1 MKSLN
6 LQNDAI
12 LSLTRLFTQPL
23 DLPSL
28 LERILEV
35 DAETLQVARVSIW
48 LYDADHK
55 GIELL
60 DLFESATGRHTRG
73 GYLSKADYPGYFAAI
88 ERARVLGID
97 DVSSDPATV
106 ELFEHYLSPLAITS
120 MLDSPIIVE
129 GQSRG
134 VVCHEHVGLARV
146 WDVTESA
153 FAASIADL
161 VGQAIQTD
169 ELRRTRAAL
178 LASQQRAELMFS
190 SNPVALLLVDRD
202 GAIKEANQKAAEL
215 FQCDV
220 EDLHNASVE
229 DLIPSH
235 LRERHVLH
243 RQSFNAEPSHRTMA
257 STRELLATTRA
268 GAEIP
273 VEVGL
278 CPITIDGSP
287 HVICA
292 MIDISARKA
301 AESRLRV
308 LSTAIEQTPATVM
321 ITDADGVIEYVNPQF
336 TIESGYSP
344 GEVVGQSSRVL
355 SSGLDCDAVFEGM
368 WRDLSLGKPWV
379 GELINRDKQGNL
391 FWEEAHFAPVS
402 DDHHRISHYV
412 GIKLNITDRKANEA
426 RLRHQALFDSLT
438 GLPNRIL
445 LNDRLRQSMAS
456 AKRNQHQTALMF
468 VDLDHFKQIND
479 THGHDTGDL
488 VLQEAA
494 QRMKRQLRDA
504 DTIARIGGD
513 EFVTLLPEIRKPDD
527 ALRVG
532 NKLIR
537 ALRDP
542 IDIPGVRLTV
552 TCSIGI
558 ALYPRHA
565 HDEIELYR
573 YADQALY
580 AVKNA
585 GRNGIRVYSPS
596 G

>member
-6 LQNDAI
+6 VQNDAI

-23 DLPSL
+23 ELPSL

-35 DAETLQVARVSIW
+35 DAATLEVARVSIW

-60 DLFESATGRHTRG
+60 DLFESATRQHATG
-73 GYLSKADYPGYFAAI
+73 GYLSKADYPTYFAAI
-88 ERARVLGID
+88 ESARVLAID
-97 DVSSDPATV
+97 DVASNPATA
-106 ELFEHYLSPLAITS
+106 ELFESYLSPLGITS
-120 MLDSPIIVE
+120 MLDAPILIE
-129 GQSRG
+129 GRMRG
-134 VVCHEHVGLARV
+134 VVCHEHFGPARG
-146 WDVTESA
+146 WGVTESA

-178 LASQQRAELMFS
+178 RASQERAELIFS
-190 SNPVALLLVDRD
+190 SNPISLLLVDRH
-202 GAIKEANQKAAEL
+202 GTIKEANQKAAEL
-215 FQCDV
+215 FQCGV
-220 EDLHNASVE
+220 EDLHNRSVE
-229 DLIPSH
+229 DLIPVG
-235 LRERHVLH
+235 LREHHARH
-243 RQSFNAEPSHRTMA
+243 REAFNAGPSHRPMGGN
-257 STRELLATTRA
+257 RELLATTLS
-268 GAEIP
+268 GSEIP

-292 MIDISARKA
+292 MTDISARKA

-321 ITDADGVIEYVNPQF
+321 ITDAEGVIEYVNPQF
-336 TIESGYSP
+336 TVESGYSP
-344 GEVVGQSSRVL
+344 AEVVGQSSRLL
-355 SSGLDCDAVFEGM
+355 SKGLDCDAVFEGM
-368 WRDLSLGKPWV
+368 WRDLSQGKPWV
-379 GELINRDKQGNL
+379 GELMSRDKQGNL

-402 DDHHRISHYV
+402 DENERIAHYV
-412 GIKLNITDRKANEA
+412 GIKLNITERKANEA
-426 RLRHQALFDSLT
+426 RLLHMALYDPLT
-438 GLPNRIL
+438 GLPNRGL

-479 THGHDTGDL
+479 THGHDAGDL
-488 VLQEAA
+488 VLQQAA
-494 QRMKRQLRDA
+494 QRMKKQMRDA

-513 EFVTLLPEIRKPDD
+513 EFVTLLPEIRKADD

-532 NKLIR
+532 DKLIR

-573 YADQALY
+573 HADKALY

-585 GRNGIRVYSPS
+585 GRNGIRVY
-596 G
+596 GG

>member
-6 LQNDAI
+6 VQNDAI

-23 DLPSL
+23 ELPSL

-35 DAETLQVARVSIW
+35 DAETLQVVRVSIW

-60 DLFESATGRHTRG
+60 DLFESATRQHARG
-73 GYLSKADYPGYFAAI
+73 GYLSKADYPTYFAAI
-88 ERARVLGID
+88 DSARVLGID
-97 DVSSDPATV
+97 DVSSDPATA
-106 ELFEHYLSPLAITS
+106 ELYEDYLSPLGISS
-120 MLDSPIIVE
+120 MLDAPIIIE

-134 VVCHEHVGLARV
+134 VVCHEHVGPARV
-146 WDVTESA
+146 WGVTESA

-161 VGQAIQTD
+161 IGQAIQTD

-178 LASQQRAELMFS
+178 RASQERAELIFS

-215 FQCDV
+215 FQCGV

-235 LRERHVLH
+235 LRERHVRH

-301 AESRLRV
+301 AENRLRV

-321 ITDADGVIEYVNPQF
+321 ITDAEGLIEYVNPQF

-344 GEVVGQSSRVL
+344 GEVIGQSSRLL
-355 SSGLDCDAVFEGM
+355 SSGLDCDAVFAAM
-368 WRDLSLGKPWV
+368 WQDLRQGKAWV

-402 DDHHRISHYV
+402 DEHHRISHYV

-438 GLPNRIL
+438 GLPNRTL

-479 THGHDTGDL
+479 THGHDAGDL
-488 VLQEAA
+488 VLQQAA

-513 EFVTLLPEIRKPDD
+513 EFVTLLPEIREADD

-532 NKLIR
+532 DKLIR

-565 HDEIELYR
+565 HDELELYR

-585 GRNGIRVYSPS
+585 GRNGIRVY
-596 G
+596 GG

>member
-23 DLPSL
+23 ELPSL

-60 DLFESATGRHTRG
+60 DLFESATRQHLRG
-73 GYLSKADYPGYFAAI
+73 GYLSKADYPTYFAAI
-88 ERARVLGID
+88 DSARVVGID
-97 DVSSDPATV
+97 DVSSDPATA
-106 ELFEHYLSPLAITS
+106 ELFENYLTPLAITS
-120 MLDSPIIVE
+120 MLDAPIIVE
-129 GQSRG
+129 GKSRG

-146 WDVTESA
+146 WDVTECA

-178 LASQQRAELMFS
+178 LASQQRAELIFS
-190 SNPVALLLVDRD
+190 SNPLALLLVDRQ
-202 GAIKEANQKAAEL
+202 GIIKEANQSAAKL
-215 FQCDV
+215 FQCGIG
-220 EDLHNASVE
+220 DLHKRSVE
-229 DLIPSH
+229 DLIPAG
-235 LRERHVLH
+235 LRERHVQHREAFNSGPLH
-243 RQSFNAEPSHRTMA
+243 RPMGGN
-257 STRELLATTRA
+257 REVLATTLS
-268 GAEIP
+268 GTDIP

-344 GEVVGQSSRVL
+344 EEVIGHSSRLL

-445 LNDRLRQSMAS
+445 LNDRLRLSMAS

-468 VDLDHFKQIND
+468 VDLDYFKQIND
-479 THGHDTGDL
+479 THGHDAGDL
-488 VLQEAA
+488 VLQQAA

-513 EFVTLLPEIRKPDD
+513 EFVTLLPEIREPDD

-532 NKLIR
+532 DKLIR